1 MNFVL
6 FDLGKNGGHLEFYPF
21 TIASVLS
28 SKINIWMFMTNELD
42 TNTVEIRSM

>member
-1 MNFVL
+1 MAAISNFT
-6 FDLGKNGGHLEFYPF
+6 PF

-42 TNTVEIRSM
+42 TNIVEIGSIVTLLYATLR